1 MKAEIKKILFS
12 RNKCTVADIQ
22 QLLED
27 KVVDVTELSAVLG
40 RAIAED
46 LAGQT
51 KKDVTQ
57 EIPQGGIYE
66 APDQNNLVVL
76 WGARFSGKSSVIASL
91 LSLKNMVPI
100 LSCESDDSSQRIKD
114 RIRAMFTTFLKEGRY
129 QRLLKMD
136 SPSLETYH
144 AKYKKGWRRYNL
156 SFIEAD
162 IENWA
167 EANELLKTNPR
178 QIHIFCID
186 CRQDIDSQVENH
198 KRVTE
203 RLIHAGHLQ
212 QAAGVYVMVTKADLM
227 NAPEPYLDN
236 AAQTLV
242 TTSIASDF
250 WRLIRNKC
258 KETYIYNEQP
268 VVCSVGDFVLAD
280 YASLKHDYTQRLCD
294 EYIIPKCEHKHWGIG
309 KLMKMGTKKMAAI
322 GAMIILAALAAG
334 VYLLYDTLTTPPT
347 RELLPYD
354 YEANFIAGVDR
365 KLSQGADFDGAC
377 VAYDS
382 LRYDLDTERGIRLK
396 ESERQLLPDS
406 IYNRCDR
413 SLCNAFSKILRS
425 QMADFFK
432 SSDWSADSSFMSN
445 ALSQLA
451 KLEKHHENMDSENV
465 VECQQYKNYLICY
478 RDTIR
483 TILALKD
490 CCVLCDDVEKI
501 VDLADSLV
509 NEYPYSNDSTL
520 NNSLSNA
527 PYDAYRS
534 CTDFFKKSGKDLILA
549 YKNTEEG
556 IIDQAVT
563 KMVNCFNKAKEK
575 VESIWNDLWGNKK
588 TDEKAKKE
596 ENKTSKASQSKE
608 EDIRN
613 KLKESITD
621 LKNNADSLLNN
632 LNKYVEDQNIESEQ
646 YGKITSDLDS
656 LIKKLNS
663 ALNNTNQ

>member
-27 KVVDVTELSAVLG
+27 EIVDVTELSAVLG

-212 QAAGVYVMVTKADLM
+212 QAAGVYVLVTKADLM
-227 NAPEPYLDN
+227 NAPGPYLDN

-258 KETYIYNEQP
+258 KEIDIYNEQP
-268 VVCSVGDFVLAD
+268 IVCSVGDFVLAD

-347 RELLPYD
+347 RELLSYD
-354 YEANFIAGVDR
+354 YEANFIAGVDC

-425 QMADFFK
+425 RMADFFK

-445 ALSQLA
+445 ALFQLA

-465 VECQQYKNYLICY
+465 VECQQYKGYLICY

-483 TILALKD
+483 TILAMKD
-490 CCVLCDDVEKI
+490 CCASSDEVKLI
-501 VDLADSLV
+501 VHMADSLAK
-509 NEYPYSNDSTL
+509 EYPYFNDSTL
-520 NNSLSNA
+520 NNLLINT

-534 CTDFFKKSGKDLILA
+534 CTNYFMDWGNEQIEA
-549 YKNTEEG
+549 YNDTKEG
-556 IIDQAVT
+556 FIDQAVN
-563 KMVNCFNKAKEK
+563 VLNKAKEK
-575 VESIWNDLWGNKK
+575 VKSIWNDFWGKK
-588 TDEKAKKE
+588 TDEQAKKE
-596 ENKTSKASQSKE
+596 ENKSSKASQSKE
-608 EDIRN
+608 EYI
-613 KLKESITD
+613 KE
-621 LKNNADSLLNN
+621 LKNSMIYLRGEANTLRNN
-632 LNKYVEDQNIESEQ
+632 LNEYVENKNIESEQ
-646 YGKITSDLDS
+646 FKSIRTDLDT
-656 LIKKLNS
+656 LIINLGN
-663 ALNNTNQ
+663 ALN